1 MLHRDLGIEA
11 EWLKV
16 ELRMSGLIKAKEGLV
31 GVTKE
36 EKELARG
43 FDDLVV
49 RERTKR
55 GVNMDIDKK

>member
-1 MLHRDLGIEA
+1 
-11 EWLKV
+11 
-16 ELRMSGLIKAKEGLV
+16 MSGLIKAKEGLV